1 MSKEKNKVLPACDRQ
16 GINTTLVK
24 ERKEVLHIVHMAAEN
39 DSLPGA
45 KVGGVADVVRD
56 IAPALGDLGHQVTV
70 LTPSYGFLH
79 KRTGTQWVADIGF
92 DFRGTVH
99 QAQLYTVPAKTAH
112 ENVMHCVIQ
121 HPALEAVHARTG
133 QYRIYVHDP
142 PDRPFFSD
150 ASRFA
155 CFCSAA
161 AAALTRGAV
170 NGADVVHLHDWHMG
184 LLALLR
190 KYHPACEGLKSIQT
204 VFTIHNAA
212 MQGVR
217 PLEGSSSS
225 LAAWFPDINCSKLD
239 VGDPRWPDTCNLLAC
254 GIRLSDRVHTVSPS
268 YAQEICRPGD
278 PPHFYGAQGLEAA
291 LNYENEAG
299 NLVGIL
305 NGCDYPADRRVP
317 IMGIAQ
323 MADVFM
329 RRIIQWSSGGQ
340 TVSSAHFIARHTLS
354 GLRRRNVGEQI
365 VMCSVT
371 RLTEQK
377 VLLMTQAAGDEPPA
391 IARILAALKDDG
403 IYFLLGTGEERFER
417 FFTRLSGQFPN
428 FVFLNGFS
436 DEIAQILY
444 ANGDLFLMPSS
455 FEPCGI
461 GQMLAMRD
469 GQPCVVH
476 AVGGLRDTVR
486 HKVNGFCFEGK
497 DLNEQSRNFV
507 DITCRAIHMYRNDTE
522 KWQEIKKEA
531 AAARF
536 LWQDTANQYVNH
548 LYKQTLIKQYI
559 G

>member
-1 MSKEKNKVLPACDRQ
+1 M
-16 GINTTLVK
+16 
-24 ERKEVLHIVHMAAEN
+24 HIVHIAAEN
-39 DSLPGA
+39 DSLPDA

-56 IAPALGDLGHQVTV
+56 IASALGDLGHQVTV

-79 KRTGTQWVADIGF
+79 QRTGTQWVADIGF
-92 DFRGTVH
+92 AFRGTVH
-99 QAQLYTVPAKTAH
+99 QAQLYTVPAKTIH
-112 ENVMHCVIQ
+112 KNVRHYVIQ

-161 AAALTRGAV
+161 AAALTRGAIT
-170 NGADVVHLHDWHMG
+170 GADVVHLHDWHMG
-184 LLALLR
+184 LVALLR
-190 KYHPACEGLKSIQT
+190 KYHPECKGLQAIRT

-217 PLEGSSSS
+217 PLEGSRSS
-225 LAAWFPDINCSKLD
+225 LAAWFPEITCSRLD
-239 VGDPRWPDTCNLLAC
+239 VGDPRWPDTCNLMAC
-254 GIRLSDRVHTVSPS
+254 GIRLADRVHTVSPT

-291 LNYENEAG
+291 LTYEKETK

-305 NGCDYPADRRVP
+305 NGCDYPAHRRAPV
-317 IMGIAQ
+317 MDIAQ
-323 MADVFM
+323 MADAFVH
-329 RRIIQWSSGGQ
+329 RIIQWSAGGQ
-340 TVSSAHFIARHTLS
+340 TVSSAHFIACHTLS
-354 GLRRRNVGEQI
+354 DLHRPNPGRQMIL
-365 VMCSVT
+365 CSVT

-377 VLLMTQAAGDEPPA
+377 VLLMTRTRGDEPPA
-391 IARILAALKDDG
+391 IARILTALGDDG
-403 IYFLLGTGEERFER
+403 IYCLLGTGEERFER
-417 FFTRLSGQFPN
+417 FFTRISGQFSN

-461 GQMLAMRD
+461 SQMLAMRD

-486 HKVNGFCFEGK
+486 HDVNGFCFEGK
-497 DLNEQSRNFV
+497 DLNEQAQGFV
-507 DITCRAIHMYRNDTE
+507 DTTCRAIHMYRNEPE
-522 KWQEIKKEA
+522 KWQKMKNEA

-536 LWQDTANQYVNH
+536 LWQDTARQYVTH
-548 LYKQTLIKQYI
+548 LYTS
-559 G
+559 